1 MKKTLTVNLGG
12 TVFHIDEDAYQLLD
26 KYLANLRIHFRKEE
40 GSEEIMNDFEMRIS
54 ELFNERVRL
63 GYEVITIEHVEEVI
77 KRMGKPEEL
86 FEGEEEKEYKEEA
99 RTQAFQEEEIPRGPK
114 KLMRDPDNRVLG
126 GVAGG
131 IAAYMGWDV
140 TAVRLAMII
149 LLFIPYAPIIIL
161 YLILWL
167 VMPLAR
173 TAADKLMMRGQSVT
187 LENIGKTVTDGFE
200 KVSNNV
206 NDYMS
211 SDKPRSFLQ
220 KLADLFVGVVG
231 FILKFLAILIGIIL
245 LPPLLLVAFILVV
258 VTFALIAGGTG
269 FLYQLSPF
277 GANLIAGAPI
287 SLAIMGCIGF
297 ILLIGIPIFALV
309 YAICMQLFKAKPL
322 PNTAKWTLLILW
334 LVSVVLCVIYFYQTG
349 INGWSTLPWYN
360 FFNIYNR
367 IMKKSYSFILV
378 LILMAGLLCSCHINK
393 VSGDGNVVSKEIP
406 IKDYDEIQIEGENVD
421 FKYMQSDDVPYLKV
435 ETDQNIMDLLDI
447 NTDSKVLVVRP
458 KNRHTGINPTRF
470 IVITN
475 STALKEFK
483 MAGGGNCDLGKG
495 LNGKKLEIRFAGG
508 GTIKADS
515 IAITRLDC
523 EIAGSGTVSLSGKTE
538 KMNIKSAGSSKIK
551 AFGLETEELTCK
563 AAGSTHIEITANKAI
578 STKIAGSGTIRYKR
592 NPNIKEKSIIGSGSI
607 TKVD

>member
-1 MKKTLTVNLGG
+1 MNAENVKSQMRKGTLEYCILLLLKKEPAYTSDIIQKLQEAKLIVVEGTLYPLLTRLKNSELLSYQWIESTQGPPRKYYQLTPKGEEFLGELETSWQELNDTIKKTLTVNLGG

-360 FFNIYNR
+360 FFNI
-367 IMKKSYSFILV
+367 
-378 LILMAGLLCSCHINK
+378 
-393 VSGDGNVVSKEIP
+393 
-406 IKDYDEIQIEGENVD
+406 
-421 FKYMQSDDVPYLKV
+421 
-435 ETDQNIMDLLDI
+435 
-447 NTDSKVLVVRP
+447 
-458 KNRHTGINPTRF
+458 
-470 IVITN
+470 
-475 STALKEFK
+475 
-483 MAGGGNCDLGKG
+483 
-495 LNGKKLEIRFAGG
+495 
-508 GTIKADS
+508 
-515 IAITRLDC
+515 
-523 EIAGSGTVSLSGKTE
+523 
-538 KMNIKSAGSSKIK
+538 
-551 AFGLETEELTCK
+551 
-563 AAGSTHIEITANKAI
+563 
-578 STKIAGSGTIRYKR
+578 
-592 NPNIKEKSIIGSGSI
+592 
-607 TKVD
+607 

>member
-63 GYEVITIEHVEEVI
+63 GHEVITIEHVEEVI

-86 FEGEEEKEYKEEA
+86 FDSEDEKDYIREEPK
-99 RTQAFQEEEIPRGPK
+99 THTFQEEETTGGRK

-126 GVAGG
+126 GVASG

-140 TAVRLAMII
+140 TAIRLIMII
-149 LLFIPYAPIIIL
+149 LLFIPYAPIVIL

-200 KVSNNV
+200 KVSSNV

-220 KLADLFVGVVG
+220 QLADLFVNVVG

-269 FLYQLSPF
+269 VLYHLSPF
-277 GANLIAGAPI
+277 GADLLAGTPI
-287 SLAIMGCIGF
+287 PLAIMGCIGV

-334 LVSVVLCVIYFYQTG
+334 IISVALSVAYFYQTG

-360 FFNIYNR
+360 FFNI
-367 IMKKSYSFILV
+367 
-378 LILMAGLLCSCHINK
+378 
-393 VSGDGNVVSKEIP
+393 
-406 IKDYDEIQIEGENVD
+406 
-421 FKYMQSDDVPYLKV
+421 
-435 ETDQNIMDLLDI
+435 
-447 NTDSKVLVVRP
+447 
-458 KNRHTGINPTRF
+458 
-470 IVITN
+470 
-475 STALKEFK
+475 
-483 MAGGGNCDLGKG
+483 
-495 LNGKKLEIRFAGG
+495 
-508 GTIKADS
+508 
-515 IAITRLDC
+515 
-523 EIAGSGTVSLSGKTE
+523 
-538 KMNIKSAGSSKIK
+538 
-551 AFGLETEELTCK
+551 
-563 AAGSTHIEITANKAI
+563 
-578 STKIAGSGTIRYKR
+578 
-592 NPNIKEKSIIGSGSI
+592 
-607 TKVD
+607 

>member
-12 TVFHIDEDAYQLLD
+12 TVFHIDEDAYELLD

-54 ELFNERVRL
+54 ELSNERVRL
-63 GYEVITIEHVEEVI
+63 GHEVITIEHVEEVI

-86 FEGEEEKEYKEEA
+86 FEGEEEKEDNREEA
-99 RTQAFQEEEIPRGPK
+99 KTHSFQEEEIPRGPK

-206 NDYMS
+206 NDYVS

-231 FILKFLAILIGIIL
+231 FILKFMAILIGTIL

-277 GANLIAGAPI
+277 GADLIAGAPI

-297 ILLIGIPIFALV
+297 ILLMGIPIRCTVHHLLLPDRNKRMEHIALV
-309 YAICMQLFKAKPL
+309 QLL
-322 PNTAKWTLLILW
+322 QYITL
-334 LVSVVLCVIYFYQTG
+334 
-349 INGWSTLPWYN
+349 
-360 FFNIYNR
+360 
-367 IMKKSYSFILV
+367 
-378 LILMAGLLCSCHINK
+378 
-393 VSGDGNVVSKEIP
+393 
-406 IKDYDEIQIEGENVD
+406 
-421 FKYMQSDDVPYLKV
+421 
-435 ETDQNIMDLLDI
+435 
-447 NTDSKVLVVRP
+447 
-458 KNRHTGINPTRF
+458 
-470 IVITN
+470 
-475 STALKEFK
+475 
-483 MAGGGNCDLGKG
+483 
-495 LNGKKLEIRFAGG
+495 
-508 GTIKADS
+508 
-515 IAITRLDC
+515 
-523 EIAGSGTVSLSGKTE
+523 
-538 KMNIKSAGSSKIK
+538 
-551 AFGLETEELTCK
+551 
-563 AAGSTHIEITANKAI
+563 
-578 STKIAGSGTIRYKR
+578 
-592 NPNIKEKSIIGSGSI
+592 
-607 TKVD
+607 

>member
-63 GYEVITIEHVEEVI
+63 GHEVITIEHVEEVI

-86 FEGEEEKEYKEEA
+86 FGGEDEKEYVREESKA
-99 RTQAFQEEEIPRGPK
+99 HTFQEEETTGGRK

-126 GVAGG
+126 GVASG
-131 IAAYMGWDV
+131 IAAYMGWDI
-140 TAVRLAMII
+140 TAIRLIMIV
-149 LLFIPYAPIIIL
+149 LLFIPYAPIVIL

-173 TAADKLMMRGQSVT
+173 TAADKLMMRGKSVT

-200 KVSNNV
+200 KVSSNV

-220 KLADLFVGVVG
+220 QLADLFVNVVG

-269 FLYQLSPF
+269 VLYHLSPF
-277 GANLIAGAPI
+277 GADLLAGTPI
-287 SLAIMGCIGF
+287 PLAIMGCIGF

-334 LVSVVLCVIYFYQTG
+334 IISVALSVIYFYQTG

-360 FFNIYNR
+360 FFNI
-367 IMKKSYSFILV
+367 
-378 LILMAGLLCSCHINK
+378 
-393 VSGDGNVVSKEIP
+393 
-406 IKDYDEIQIEGENVD
+406 
-421 FKYMQSDDVPYLKV
+421 
-435 ETDQNIMDLLDI
+435 
-447 NTDSKVLVVRP
+447 
-458 KNRHTGINPTRF
+458 
-470 IVITN
+470 
-475 STALKEFK
+475 
-483 MAGGGNCDLGKG
+483 
-495 LNGKKLEIRFAGG
+495 
-508 GTIKADS
+508 
-515 IAITRLDC
+515 
-523 EIAGSGTVSLSGKTE
+523 
-538 KMNIKSAGSSKIK
+538 
-551 AFGLETEELTCK
+551 
-563 AAGSTHIEITANKAI
+563 
-578 STKIAGSGTIRYKR
+578 
-592 NPNIKEKSIIGSGSI
+592 
-607 TKVD
+607 